1 MIKSPLR
8 YPGGKSRAMKFLQTY
23 IPPFAELREPFF
35 GGGSFTFYC
44 VQTFPKAK
52 FCASD
57 LNYDVFCLWQQLKI
71 NSEEVLAAVADIKA
85 NYEDGR
91 VLYKE
96 ILARRND
103 TLSDFQRAVDFFIL
117 NRITFSGVA
126 DAGGYSNMAFEKR
139 FTDSS
144 VERLR
149 KAAQIV
155 KRVDFSAT
163 DYTYLLEKE
172 GENVFIFLDPPYFSA
187 TKSRLYGK
195 KGVLHTGFD
204 HERFYE
210 SLKICKHKWLITYD
224 NSEYIKERYKDFY
237 ILDWELQYGMNN
249 YKSKTAAK
257 GKEVLIG
264 NFDFVTMAETKKKRK
279 GSTEIF

>member
-8 YPGGKSRAMKFLQTY
+8 YPGGKSRAMKFLKTY

-35 GGGSFTFYC
+35 GGGSFSFHC
-44 VQTFPKAK
+44 VQAFPKAT
-52 FCASD
+52 FAASD
-57 LNYDVFCLWQQLKI
+57 LNYDVFCLWQQLKTNDKEI
-71 NSEEVLAAVADIKA
+71 VATVFDIK
-85 NYEDGR
+85 NSYEDGR

-126 DAGGYSNMAFEKR
+126 DAGGYSNMAFQKR
-139 FTDSS
+139 FTISS
-144 VERLR
+144 IERLQ

-155 KRVDFSAT
+155 KKIDFSAT
-163 DYTYLLEKE
+163 DYTYLLEKA
-172 GENVFIFLDPPYFSA
+172 GENVFIFLDPPYYSA

-195 KGVLHTGFD
+195 NGMLHTGFD

-210 SLKICKHKWLITYD
+210 SLKVCEHKWLITYD

-264 NFDFVTMAETKKKRK
+264 NFDFVAMAQTKEK
-279 GSTEIF
+279 GKGLTEIF